1 MGKIIP
7 RWEWRTFGENFGE
20 PQKKIE
26 EHEIVRVKE
35 SKEVYILSTESN
47 DNTKIRDD
55 LMDIKTLQQ
64 VNEDKLEQWMPIMK
78 GEFPLPDTEIKKVF
92 DAFKV
97 DLPDLKREEYTY
109 EQFLEELINP
119 HEKLKAVDVEKKRF
133 GYTINDCIV
142 EVAEVKVDGKP
153 TRTIAVELENPKK
166 VIKKVPVIGV
176 GRINDPQLAEQILQE
191 NKADIVAL
199 GRQSICDPYFVKK
212 VKEKREKD
220 ILKCIACNN
229 CINSLALQKE
239 INCSINPNILE
250 SDEEIEKTKNPKKVL
265 IVGAGPA
272 GLTAAKY
279 AKLKGH
285 EVVIID
291 KNNKIGGTLNLAN
304 KAPYKNEINN
314 IMNYYNYKIKDLN
327 IDLRLNTVL
336 TPKIVD
342 DIQPDIL
349 IIATGSKP
357 LIPKING
364 LE

>member
-166 VIKKVPVIGV
+166 VI
-176 GRINDPQLAEQILQE
+176 ET
-191 NKADIVAL
+191 
-199 GRQSICDPYFVKK
+199 
-212 VKEKREKD
+212 VKELGLDQFEN
-220 ILKCIACNN
+220 INYITALKKMSGMI
-229 CINSLALQKE
+229 
-239 INCSINPNILE
+239 
-250 SDEEIEKTKNPKKVL
+250 
-265 IVGAGPA
+265 
-272 GLTAAKY
+272 
-279 AKLKGH
+279 
-285 EVVIID
+285 
-291 KNNKIGGTLNLAN
+291 
-304 KAPYKNEINN
+304 
-314 IMNYYNYKIKDLN
+314 
-327 IDLRLNTVL
+327 
-336 TPKIVD
+336 
-342 DIQPDIL
+342 
-349 IIATGSKP
+349 
-357 LIPKING
+357 
-364 LE
+364 